1 MVATKIIYHQVKP
14 GIDCPDGIWSAFI
27 AKRKFPDAE
36 VIGWCYSHTDNP
48 VVPEVEKGDRLI
60 IVDFSFPESV
70 YRKWSERGIET
81 LTLDHHKGAWDD
93 LQVLQLSS
101 KPSFWGAIANFLKL
115 NAETSNLNK
124 NQIRFDL
131 NESGA
136 TLTWKHFFPNQ
147 PVPPVLQYVR
157 DRDLWN
163 HQLPGTKEMHE
174 AIASLRGQYKRQGR
188 DIFELFSSLIKLSQE
203 DLLAI
208 FEPMGQDLLFQKSK
222 KVKAIAD
229 TYYMDEL
236 DGFTV
241 PHVKIEP
248 GDERFCSDVGS
259 YLNQTLKPLFVVMI
273 TTDGQYHL
281 RSDKNGSNFDLI
293 PITKKYGGGGHP
305 NAAGFTISKQQGE

>member
-70 YRKWSERGIET
+70 YRKWSEQGFET
-81 LTLDHHKGAWDD
+81 LTLDHHKGAWDEI
-93 LQVLQLSS
+93 
-101 KPSFWGAIANFLKL
+101 GKL
-115 NAETSNLNK
+115 TLDK
-124 NQIRFDL
+124 TQITFDL

-136 TLTWKHFFPNQ
+136 TLTWKYFFPNQ
-147 PVPPVLQYVR
+147 DVPPVLQYVR

-188 DIFELFSSLIKLSQE
+188 DIFELFSSLIKLSEQ
-203 DLLAI
+203 DLLSI

-241 PHVKIEP
+241 PHVKLEP